1 MPRYKLTIEYNGTN
15 FIGWQKQ
22 KKGLSIQ
29 GTIEK
34 AAKNFLQSEVDLTV
48 AGRTDSGV
56 HAEAQVAHL
65 DIFKKLKIKNILF
78 GLNFY
83 LSKEK
88 FGEDISIKKVNKVDS
103 NFNARFS
110 AKKKTYKYKI
120 YNNESRSPMHA
131 YNTWWVSQKLNIV
144 DMKKASKYLLG
155 NHDFSSFRASGC
167 QAISPIKTLDK
178 IVIIKKG
185 SKGSLLAYENNYYEV
200 SVVPETKLID
210 PTGAGD
216 SFAGGVL
223 GYMAIHGFKNPLQAV
238 LHGTAIASYTVSSFG
253 LDNLST
259 ITEKNL
265 NQKINK
271 ITYNKV

>member
-22 KKGLSIQ
+22 KKGFSIQ

-34 AAKNFLQSEVDLTV
+34 AAKNFLQSEVDLIV
-48 AGRTDSGV
+48 AGRTDAGV

-88 FGEDISIKKVNKVDS
+88 FGEDISIKKVNKVDA
-103 NFNARFS
+103 NFNARFG

-167 QAISPIKTLDK
+167 QALSPVKTLDK
-178 IVIIKKG
+178 IAIIKKKNIITLTFTARSFLYNQVRIMTG
-185 SKGSLLAYENNYYEV
+185 TLKDVGSGLINPIALKKILQKKKRTSSGVTAPSKGLTLYKVYY
-200 SVVPETKLID
+200 
-210 PTGAGD
+210 
-216 SFAGGVL
+216 
-223 GYMAIHGFKNPLQAV
+223 
-238 LHGTAIASYTVSSFG
+238 
-253 LDNLST
+253 
-259 ITEKNL
+259 
-265 NQKINK
+265 
-271 ITYNKV
+271 

>member
-48 AGRTDSGV
+48 AGRTDAGV

-65 DIFKKLKIKNILF
+65 DIFKKLNIKNILF

-88 FGEDISIKKVNKVDS
+88 YGEDISIKKVNKVHT

-120 YNNESRSPMHA
+120 YNNESRSPIHA

-167 QAISPIKTLDK
+167 QALSPVKTLDK
-178 IVIIKKG
+178 IAIIKKKNIITLTFTARSFLYNQVRIMTG
-185 SKGSLLAYENNYYEV
+185 TLKDVGSGLINPIALKRILQKKKRTSSGVTAPSKGLTLYKVYY
-200 SVVPETKLID
+200 
-210 PTGAGD
+210 
-216 SFAGGVL
+216 
-223 GYMAIHGFKNPLQAV
+223 
-238 LHGTAIASYTVSSFG
+238 
-253 LDNLST
+253 
-259 ITEKNL
+259 
-265 NQKINK
+265 
-271 ITYNKV
+271 

>member
-22 KKGLSIQ
+22 KKGFSIQ

-34 AAKNFLQSEVDLTV
+34 AAKNFLQSEVGLTV
-48 AGRTDSGV
+48 AGRTDAGV
-56 HAEAQVAHL
+56 HAYAQVAHL
-65 DIFKKLKIKNILF
+65 DILKKLKIKNILF

-88 FGEDISIKKVNKVDS
+88 FGEDISIKKVNKVDA
-103 NFNARFS
+103 NFNARFD

-167 QAISPIKTLDK
+167 QSLSPIKTLDK
-178 IVIIKKG
+178 IAIIKKKNIITLTFTARSFLYNQVRIMTG
-185 SKGSLLAYENNYYEV
+185 TLKDVGSGLINTEALKKILQKKERASSGITAPSKGLTLYKVYY
-200 SVVPETKLID
+200 
-210 PTGAGD
+210 
-216 SFAGGVL
+216 
-223 GYMAIHGFKNPLQAV
+223 
-238 LHGTAIASYTVSSFG
+238 
-253 LDNLST
+253 
-259 ITEKNL
+259 
-265 NQKINK
+265 
-271 ITYNKV
+271 

>member
-22 KKGLSIQ
+22 KKGFSIQ
-29 GTIEK
+29 ETIEK
-34 AAKNFLQSEVDLTV
+34 AAKNFLQSEVDITV
-48 AGRTDSGV
+48 AGRTDAGV
-56 HAEAQVAHL
+56 HADAQVAHL

-88 FGEDISIKKVNKVDS
+88 FGEDISIKKVNKVDA
-103 NFNARFS
+103 NFNARFD

-167 QAISPIKTLDK
+167 QALSPVKTLDK
-178 IVIIKKG
+178 IAIIKKKNIITFTFTARSFLYNQVRIMTG
-185 SKGSLLAYENNYYEV
+185 TLKDVGSGLIKPIALKRILQKKKRTSSGVTAPSKGLTLYKVYY
-200 SVVPETKLID
+200 
-210 PTGAGD
+210 
-216 SFAGGVL
+216 
-223 GYMAIHGFKNPLQAV
+223 
-238 LHGTAIASYTVSSFG
+238 
-253 LDNLST
+253 
-259 ITEKNL
+259 
-265 NQKINK
+265 
-271 ITYNKV
+271 

>member
-22 KKGLSIQ
+22 KKGFSIQ

-34 AAKNFLQSEVDLTV
+34 AAKNLLQSEVDLTV
-48 AGRTDSGV
+48 AGRTDAGV

-88 FGEDISIKKVNKVDS
+88 FGEDISIKKVNKVNA
-103 NFNARFS
+103 NFNARFG

-120 YNNESRSPMHA
+120 YNNETRSPLHA
-131 YNTWWVSQKLNIV
+131 YNTWWVSQNLNIV
-144 DMKKASKYLLG
+144 DMKIASKYLLG

-178 IVIIKKG
+178 IAIIKKKNIITLTFTARSFLYNQVRIMTG
-185 SKGSLLAYENNYYEV
+185 TLKDVGSGLINPVSLKEILKKKKRSSSGLTAPSKGLTLYKVYY
-200 SVVPETKLID
+200 
-210 PTGAGD
+210 
-216 SFAGGVL
+216 
-223 GYMAIHGFKNPLQAV
+223 
-238 LHGTAIASYTVSSFG
+238 
-253 LDNLST
+253 
-259 ITEKNL
+259 
-265 NQKINK
+265 
-271 ITYNKV
+271 

>member
-22 KKGLSIQ
+22 KKGFSIQ

-34 AAKNFLQSEVDLTV
+34 AAKNFLQSEVDLIV
-48 AGRTDSGV
+48 AGRTDAGV

-88 FGEDISIKKVNKVDS
+88 FGEDISIKKVNKVDA
-103 NFNARFS
+103 NFNARFG

-167 QAISPIKTLDK
+167 QALSPVKTLDK
-178 IVIIKKG
+178 IAIIKKKNIITLTFTARSFLYNQVRIMTG
-185 SKGSLLAYENNYYEV
+185 TLKDVGSGLINPVALKRILQKKKRTSSGVTAPSKGLTLYKVYY
-200 SVVPETKLID
+200 
-210 PTGAGD
+210 
-216 SFAGGVL
+216 
-223 GYMAIHGFKNPLQAV
+223 
-238 LHGTAIASYTVSSFG
+238 
-253 LDNLST
+253 
-259 ITEKNL
+259 
-265 NQKINK
+265 
-271 ITYNKV
+271 

>member
-22 KKGLSIQ
+22 KKGFSIQ

-34 AAKNFLQSEVDLTV
+34 AAKNFLQSEVDLIV
-48 AGRTDSGV
+48 AGRTDAGV

-88 FGEDISIKKVNKVDS
+88 FGEDISIKKVNKVDT
-103 NFNARFS
+103 NFNARFG

-131 YNTWWVSQKLNIV
+131 CNTWWVSQKLNIIA
-144 DMKKASKYLLG
+144 MKKASKYLLG

-167 QAISPIKTLDK
+167 QALSPVKTLDK
-178 IVIIKKG
+178 IAIIKKKNIITLTFTARSFLYNQVRIMTGTLKDVG
-185 SKGSLLAYENNYYEV
+185 SGLLN
-200 SVVPETKLID
+200 PITLKRILQKKKKDKLWSHC
-210 PTGAGD
+210 
-216 SFAGGVL
+216 SFQRTDF
-223 GYMAIHGFKNPLQAV
+223 I
-238 LHGTAIASYTVSSFG
+238 
-253 LDNLST
+253 
-259 ITEKNL
+259 
-265 NQKINK
+265 
-271 ITYNKV
+271 

>member
-22 KKGLSIQ
+22 KKGFSIQ

-34 AAKNFLQSEVDLTV
+34 AAKNFLQSEVDLIV
-48 AGRTDSGV
+48 AGRTDAGV

-88 FGEDISIKKVNKVDS
+88 FGEDISIKKVNKVDA
-103 NFNARFS
+103 NFNARFC

-167 QAISPIKTLDK
+167 QALSPVKTLDK
-178 IVIIKKG
+178 IAIIKKKNIITLTFTARSFLYNQVRIMTG
-185 SKGSLLAYENNYYEV
+185 TLKDVGSGLINPIALKNILQKKKRTSSGVTAPSKGLTLYKVYY
-200 SVVPETKLID
+200 
-210 PTGAGD
+210 
-216 SFAGGVL
+216 
-223 GYMAIHGFKNPLQAV
+223 
-238 LHGTAIASYTVSSFG
+238 
-253 LDNLST
+253 
-259 ITEKNL
+259 
-265 NQKINK
+265 
-271 ITYNKV
+271 

>member
-22 KKGLSIQ
+22 KKGFSIQ
-29 GTIEK
+29 ETIEK
-34 AAKNFLQSEVDLTV
+34 AAKNFLQSEVDITV
-48 AGRTDSGV
+48 AGRTDAGV
-56 HAEAQVAHL
+56 HADAQVAHL

-88 FGEDISIKKVNKVDS
+88 FGEDISIKKVNKVDA
-103 NFNARFS
+103 NFNARFA

-144 DMKKASKYLLG
+144 DMKKASKHLLG

-167 QAISPIKTLDK
+167 QALSPIKTLDK
-178 IVIIKKG
+178 IAVIKKKNIITLTFTARSFLYNQVRIMTG
-185 SKGSLLAYENNYYEV
+185 TLKDVGSGLIKPEALKKILQKKKRASSGITAPSKGLTLYKVYY
-200 SVVPETKLID
+200 
-210 PTGAGD
+210 
-216 SFAGGVL
+216 
-223 GYMAIHGFKNPLQAV
+223 
-238 LHGTAIASYTVSSFG
+238 
-253 LDNLST
+253 
-259 ITEKNL
+259 
-265 NQKINK
+265 
-271 ITYNKV
+271 

>member
-22 KKGLSIQ
+22 KKGFSIQ

-34 AAKNFLQSEVDLTV
+34 AAKNFLQSEVDIVV
-48 AGRTDSGV
+48 AGRTDAGV
-56 HAEAQVAHL
+56 HADAQVAHL

-88 FGEDISIKKVNKVDS
+88 FGEDISIKKVNKVDA
-103 NFNARFS
+103 NFNARFG

-144 DMKKASKYLLG
+144 NMKKASKYLLG

-167 QAISPIKTLDK
+167 QALSPIKTLDK
-178 IVIIKKG
+178 IAVIKKKNIITLTFTARSFLYNQVRIMTG
-185 SKGSLLAYENNYYEV
+185 TLKDVGSGLIKPEALKKILQKKKRASSGITAPSKGLTLYKVYY
-200 SVVPETKLID
+200 
-210 PTGAGD
+210 
-216 SFAGGVL
+216 
-223 GYMAIHGFKNPLQAV
+223 
-238 LHGTAIASYTVSSFG
+238 
-253 LDNLST
+253 
-259 ITEKNL
+259 
-265 NQKINK
+265 
-271 ITYNKV
+271 

>member
-1 MPRYKLTIEYNGTN
+1 MTRYKLTIEYDGTN

-22 KKGLSIQ
+22 KKGFSIQ

-34 AAKNFLQSEVDLTV
+34 AAKNFLQSEVGLTV
-48 AGRTDSGV
+48 AGRTDAGV
-56 HAEAQVAHL
+56 HAYAQVAHL

-88 FGEDISIKKVNKVDS
+88 FGEDISIKKVNKVDA
-103 NFNARFS
+103 NFNARFG

-167 QAISPIKTLDK
+167 QALSPVKTLDK
-178 IVIIKKG
+178 IAIIKKKNIITLTFTARSFLYNQVRIMTG
-185 SKGSLLAYENNYYEV
+185 TLKDVGSGLINPVALKKILQKKKRSSSGVTAPSKGLTLYKVYY
-200 SVVPETKLID
+200 
-210 PTGAGD
+210 
-216 SFAGGVL
+216 
-223 GYMAIHGFKNPLQAV
+223 
-238 LHGTAIASYTVSSFG
+238 
-253 LDNLST
+253 
-259 ITEKNL
+259 
-265 NQKINK
+265 
-271 ITYNKV
+271 

>member
-22 KKGLSIQ
+22 KKGFSIQ

-34 AAKNFLQSEVDLTV
+34 AAKNFLQSEVDLIV
-48 AGRTDSGV
+48 AGRTDAGV
-56 HAEAQVAHL
+56 HADAQVAHL

-88 FGEDISIKKVNKVDS
+88 FGEDISIKKVNKVDA
-103 NFNARFS
+103 NFNARFG
-110 AKKKTYKYKI
+110 AKKKIYKYKI
-120 YNNESRSPMHA
+120 YNNKSRSPLHA

-167 QAISPIKTLDK
+167 QALSPIKTLDK
-178 IVIIKKG
+178 IAVIKKKNIITLTFTARSFLYNQVRIMTG
-185 SKGSLLAYENNYYEV
+185 TLKDVGSGLIKPEALKKILQKKKRAGSGITAPSKGLTLYKVYY
-200 SVVPETKLID
+200 
-210 PTGAGD
+210 
-216 SFAGGVL
+216 
-223 GYMAIHGFKNPLQAV
+223 
-238 LHGTAIASYTVSSFG
+238 
-253 LDNLST
+253 
-259 ITEKNL
+259 
-265 NQKINK
+265 
-271 ITYNKV
+271 

>member
-22 KKGLSIQ
+22 KKGFSIQ
-29 GTIEK
+29 GTVEK

-88 FGEDISIKKVNKVDS
+88 FGEYISIKKVNKVDS
-103 NFNARFS
+103 NFNARFG

-131 YNTWWVSQKLNIV
+131 HNTWWVSQKLNIV

-155 NHDFSSFRASGC
+155 KHDFSSFRASGC
-167 QAISPIKTLDK
+167 QALSPIKTLDK
-178 IVIIKKG
+178 IAIIKKKNIITLTFTARSFLYNQVRIMTG
-185 SKGSLLAYENNYYEV
+185 TLKDVGSGLISPVALKRILQKKKRSSSGVTAPSKGLTLYKVYY
-200 SVVPETKLID
+200 
-210 PTGAGD
+210 
-216 SFAGGVL
+216 
-223 GYMAIHGFKNPLQAV
+223 
-238 LHGTAIASYTVSSFG
+238 
-253 LDNLST
+253 
-259 ITEKNL
+259 
-265 NQKINK
+265 
-271 ITYNKV
+271 

>member
-22 KKGLSIQ
+22 KKGFSIQ

-48 AGRTDSGV
+48 AGRTDAGV
-56 HAEAQVAHL
+56 HADAQVAHL

-88 FGEDISIKKVNKVDS
+88 FGEDISIKKVNKVDA
-103 NFNARFS
+103 NFNARFG
-110 AKKKTYKYKI
+110 AKKKIYKYKI
-120 YNNESRSPMHA
+120 YNNKSRSPMHA

-144 DMKKASKYLLG
+144 DMKKASKHLLG

-167 QAISPIKTLDK
+167 QALSPIKTLDK
-178 IVIIKKG
+178 IAVIKKKNIITLTFTARSFLYNQVRIMTG
-185 SKGSLLAYENNYYEV
+185 TLKDVGSGLIKPEALKKILQKKKRASSGITAPSKGLTLYKVYY
-200 SVVPETKLID
+200 
-210 PTGAGD
+210 
-216 SFAGGVL
+216 
-223 GYMAIHGFKNPLQAV
+223 
-238 LHGTAIASYTVSSFG
+238 
-253 LDNLST
+253 
-259 ITEKNL
+259 
-265 NQKINK
+265 
-271 ITYNKV
+271 

>member
-22 KKGLSIQ
+22 KKGFSIQ

-34 AAKNFLQSEVDLTV
+34 AAKNFLQSEVDLIV
-48 AGRTDSGV
+48 AGRTDAGV

-88 FGEDISIKKVNKVDS
+88 FGEDISIKKVNKVDT
-103 NFNARFS
+103 NFNARFG

-120 YNNESRSPMHA
+120 YNNESRSPMHS

-167 QAISPIKTLDK
+167 QALSPVKTLDK
-178 IVIIKKG
+178 IAIIKKKNIITLTFTARSFLYNQVRIMTG
-185 SKGSLLAYENNYYEV
+185 TLKDVGSGLINPIALKRILQKKKRTSSGVTAPSKGLTLYKVYY
-200 SVVPETKLID
+200 
-210 PTGAGD
+210 
-216 SFAGGVL
+216 
-223 GYMAIHGFKNPLQAV
+223 
-238 LHGTAIASYTVSSFG
+238 
-253 LDNLST
+253 
-259 ITEKNL
+259 
-265 NQKINK
+265 
-271 ITYNKV
+271 

>member
-88 FGEDISIKKVNKVDS
+88 FGEDISIKKVNKVDA
-103 NFNARFS
+103 NFNARFG

-167 QAISPIKTLDK
+167 QALSPVKTLDK
-178 IVIIKKG
+178 IAIIKKKNIITLTFTARSFLYNQVRIMTG
-185 SKGSLLAYENNYYEV
+185 TLKDVGSGLINPVALKRILQKKKRTSSGVTAPSKGLTLFKIYY
-200 SVVPETKLID
+200 
-210 PTGAGD
+210 
-216 SFAGGVL
+216 
-223 GYMAIHGFKNPLQAV
+223 
-238 LHGTAIASYTVSSFG
+238 
-253 LDNLST
+253 
-259 ITEKNL
+259 
-265 NQKINK
+265 
-271 ITYNKV
+271 

>member
-22 KKGLSIQ
+22 KKGFSIQ

-34 AAKNFLQSEVDLTV
+34 AAKNFLQSEVDLIV
-48 AGRTDSGV
+48 AGRTDAGV
-56 HAEAQVAHL
+56 HADAQVAHL

-88 FGEDISIKKVNKVDS
+88 FGEDISIKKVNKVDAD
-103 NFNARFS
+103 FNARFN

-131 YNTWWVSQKLNIV
+131 YNTWWVSQKLNIL

-167 QAISPIKTLDK
+167 QSLSPIKTLDK
-178 IVIIKKG
+178 IAIIKKKNIITLTFTARSFLYNQVRIMAG
-185 SKGSLLAYENNYYEV
+185 TLKDVGSGLINPEALKKILQKKKRASSGITAPSKGLTLYKVYY
-200 SVVPETKLID
+200 
-210 PTGAGD
+210 
-216 SFAGGVL
+216 
-223 GYMAIHGFKNPLQAV
+223 
-238 LHGTAIASYTVSSFG
+238 
-253 LDNLST
+253 
-259 ITEKNL
+259 
-265 NQKINK
+265 
-271 ITYNKV
+271 

>member
-1 MPRYKLTIEYNGTN
+1 MPRYKLTIEYNGNN

-22 KKGLSIQ
+22 KKGFSIQ

-34 AAKNFLQSEVDLTV
+34 AAKNFLQSEVDLIV
-48 AGRTDSGV
+48 AGRTDAGV

-88 FGEDISIKKVNKVDS
+88 FGEDISIKKVNKVDA
-103 NFNARFS
+103 NFNARFG
-110 AKKKTYKYKI
+110 AKKKIYKYKI
-120 YNNESRSPMHA
+120 YNNKSRSPMHA

-167 QAISPIKTLDK
+167 QALSPVKTLDK
-178 IVIIKKG
+178 IAIIEKKNVITFTFTARSFLYNQVRIMTGTLKDVGSGFIKPIDLKRILQKKKRTSSG
-185 SKGSLLAYENNYYEV
+185 VTAPSKGLTLYKVYY
-200 SVVPETKLID
+200 
-210 PTGAGD
+210 
-216 SFAGGVL
+216 
-223 GYMAIHGFKNPLQAV
+223 
-238 LHGTAIASYTVSSFG
+238 
-253 LDNLST
+253 
-259 ITEKNL
+259 
-265 NQKINK
+265 
-271 ITYNKV
+271 

>member
-22 KKGLSIQ
+22 KKGFSIQ

-34 AAKNFLQSEVDLTV
+34 AAKNFLQSEVDLIV
-48 AGRTDSGV
+48 AGRTDAGV

-88 FGEDISIKKVNKVDS
+88 FGEDISIKKVNKVDT
-103 NFNARFS
+103 NFNARFG

-167 QAISPIKTLDK
+167 QALSPVKTLDK
-178 IVIIKKG
+178 IAIIKKKNIITLTFTARSFLYNQVRIMTGTLKDVG
-185 SKGSLLAYENNYYEV
+185 SG
-200 SVVPETKLID
+200 LIN
-210 PTGAGD
+210 PIALKKILQKKKRTGAG
-216 SFAGGVL
+216 V
-223 GYMAIHGFKNPLQAV
+223 
-238 LHGTAIASYTVSSFG
+238 TAPSKG
-253 LDNLST
+253 LTL
-259 ITEKNL
+259 
-265 NQKINK
+265 
-271 ITYNKV
+271 YKVYY

>member
-22 KKGLSIQ
+22 KKGFSIQ

-34 AAKNFLQSEVDLTV
+34 AAKNFLQSEVDLVV
-48 AGRTDSGV
+48 AGRTDAGV

-88 FGEDISIKKVNKVDS
+88 FGEDISIKKVNKVDA
-103 NFNARFS
+103 NFNARFG

-167 QAISPIKTLDK
+167 QALSPVKTLDK
-178 IVIIKKG
+178 IAIIKKKNIITLTFTARSFLYNQVRIMTG
-185 SKGSLLAYENNYYEV
+185 TLKDVGSGLINPIALKRILQKKKRTSSGVTAPSKGLTLYKVYY
-200 SVVPETKLID
+200 
-210 PTGAGD
+210 
-216 SFAGGVL
+216 
-223 GYMAIHGFKNPLQAV
+223 
-238 LHGTAIASYTVSSFG
+238 
-253 LDNLST
+253 
-259 ITEKNL
+259 
-265 NQKINK
+265 
-271 ITYNKV
+271 

>member
-22 KKGLSIQ
+22 KKGFSIQ

-34 AAKNFLQSEVDLTV
+34 AAKNFLQSEVDLIV
-48 AGRTDSGV
+48 AGRTDAGV

-88 FGEDISIKKVNKVDS
+88 FGEDISIKKVNKVDA
-103 NFNARFS
+103 NFNARFG

-167 QAISPIKTLDK
+167 QALSPVKTLDK
-178 IVIIKKG
+178 IAIIKKKNIITLTFTARSFLYNQVRIMTG
-185 SKGSLLAYENNYYEV
+185 TLKDVGSGLIKPEALKKILQKKKRASSGITAPSKGLTLYKVYY
-200 SVVPETKLID
+200 
-210 PTGAGD
+210 
-216 SFAGGVL
+216 
-223 GYMAIHGFKNPLQAV
+223 
-238 LHGTAIASYTVSSFG
+238 
-253 LDNLST
+253 
-259 ITEKNL
+259 
-265 NQKINK
+265 
-271 ITYNKV
+271 

>member
-22 KKGLSIQ
+22 KKGFSIQ

-34 AAKNFLQSEVDLTV
+34 AAKNFLQSEVDLIV
-48 AGRTDSGV
+48 AGRTDAGV

-65 DIFKKLKIKNILF
+65 DIFKKLNIKNILF

-88 FGEDISIKKVNKVDS
+88 FGEDISIKKVNKVDA
-103 NFNARFS
+103 NFNARFG

-131 YNTWWVSQKLNIV
+131 YNTWWVSQKLNVV

-167 QAISPIKTLDK
+167 QALSPVKTLDK
-178 IVIIKKG
+178 IAIIKKKNIITLTFTARSFLYNQVRIMTG
-185 SKGSLLAYENNYYEV
+185 TLKDVGSGLINPVALKRILQKKKRTSSGVTAPSKGLTLYKVYY
-200 SVVPETKLID
+200 
-210 PTGAGD
+210 
-216 SFAGGVL
+216 
-223 GYMAIHGFKNPLQAV
+223 
-238 LHGTAIASYTVSSFG
+238 
-253 LDNLST
+253 
-259 ITEKNL
+259 
-265 NQKINK
+265 
-271 ITYNKV
+271 

>member
-22 KKGLSIQ
+22 KKGFSIQ

-34 AAKNFLQSEVDLTV
+34 AAKNFLQSEVDIVV
-48 AGRTDSGV
+48 AGRTDAGV
-56 HAEAQVAHL
+56 HADAQVAHL

-88 FGEDISIKKVNKVDS
+88 FGEDISIKKVNKVDA
-103 NFNARFS
+103 NFNARFG

-167 QAISPIKTLDK
+167 QALSPIKTLDK
-178 IVIIKKG
+178 IAIIKKKNIITLNFTARSFLYNQVRIMTG
-185 SKGSLLAYENNYYEV
+185 TLKDVGSGLIKPEALKKILQKKKRASSGITAPSKGLTLY
-200 SVVPETKLID
+200 
-210 PTGAGD
+210 
-216 SFAGGVL
+216 
-223 GYMAIHGFKNPLQAV
+223 
-238 LHGTAIASYTVSSFG
+238 
-253 LDNLST
+253 
-259 ITEKNL
+259 
-265 NQKINK
+265 
-271 ITYNKV
+271 KVIY

>member
-22 KKGLSIQ
+22 KKGFSIQ

-34 AAKNFLQSEVDLTV
+34 AAKNFLQSEVGLTV
-48 AGRTDSGV
+48 AGRTDAGV
-56 HAEAQVAHL
+56 HADAQVAHL

-88 FGEDISIKKVNKVDS
+88 FGEDISIKKVNEVDA
-103 NFNARFS
+103 NFNARFG

-120 YNNESRSPMHA
+120 YNNEVRSPMHA

-167 QAISPIKTLDK
+167 QALSPIKTLDK
-178 IVIIKKG
+178 IAVIKKKNIITFTFTARSFLYNQVRIMTG
-185 SKGSLLAYENNYYEV
+185 TLKDVGSGLIKPEALKKILQKKKRASSGITAPSKGLTLY
-200 SVVPETKLID
+200 
-210 PTGAGD
+210 
-216 SFAGGVL
+216 
-223 GYMAIHGFKNPLQAV
+223 
-238 LHGTAIASYTVSSFG
+238 
-253 LDNLST
+253 
-259 ITEKNL
+259 
-265 NQKINK
+265 
-271 ITYNKV
+271 KVYH

>member
-22 KKGLSIQ
+22 KKGFSIQ

-48 AGRTDSGV
+48 AGRTDAGV
-56 HAEAQVAHL
+56 HADAQVAHL

-88 FGEDISIKKVNKVDS
+88 FGEDISIKNVNKVDA
-103 NFNARFS
+103 NFNARFG
-110 AKKKTYKYKI
+110 AKKKIYKYKI
-120 YNNESRSPMHA
+120 YNNKSRSPMHA
-131 YNTWWVSQKLNIV
+131 FNTWWVSQKLNIV

-167 QAISPIKTLDK
+167 QSLSPIKTLDK
-178 IVIIKKG
+178 IAIIKKKNIITLTFTARSFLYNQVRIMTG
-185 SKGSLLAYENNYYEV
+185 TLKDVGSGLINPEALKKILQKKKRSSSGITAPSKGLTLYKVYY
-200 SVVPETKLID
+200 
-210 PTGAGD
+210 
-216 SFAGGVL
+216 
-223 GYMAIHGFKNPLQAV
+223 
-238 LHGTAIASYTVSSFG
+238 
-253 LDNLST
+253 
-259 ITEKNL
+259 
-265 NQKINK
+265 
-271 ITYNKV
+271 

>member
-22 KKGLSIQ
+22 KKGFSIQ

-34 AAKNFLQSEVDLTV
+34 AAKNFLQSEVDLIV
-48 AGRTDSGV
+48 AGRTDAGV

-88 FGEDISIKKVNKVDS
+88 FGKDISIKKVNKVDA
-103 NFNARFS
+103 NFNARFG

-167 QAISPIKTLDK
+167 QALSPVKTLDK
-178 IVIIKKG
+178 IAIIKKKNIITLTFTARSFLYNQVRIMAG
-185 SKGSLLAYENNYYEV
+185 TLKDVGSGLIKPEALKKILQKKKRSSSGVTAPSKGLTLYKVYY
-200 SVVPETKLID
+200 
-210 PTGAGD
+210 
-216 SFAGGVL
+216 
-223 GYMAIHGFKNPLQAV
+223 
-238 LHGTAIASYTVSSFG
+238 
-253 LDNLST
+253 
-259 ITEKNL
+259 
-265 NQKINK
+265 
-271 ITYNKV
+271 